1 MSVAYLEAEDFWG
14 KMPTAFEEKVTGK
27 WRDPKTVLTL
37 TRIHSSRMRTA
48 RSLPYGE
55 RSLSR
60 EAGVCPGG
68 LCPGMGVS
76 VRGGSLSREVS
87 VRETPP
93 WTDRRL

>member
-14 KMPTAFEEKVTGK
+14 KIPTAFQEKVTGK

-48 RSLPYGE
+48 RSLPYGGVSVQGGG
-55 RSLSR
+55 SLSGGPLSR
-60 EAGVCPGG
+60 DGG
-68 LCPGMGVS
+68 LCP
-76 VRGGSLSREVS
+76 GGSLSREVS